1 MNSEELAKL
10 ARISLLEMTYHAKSA
25 HVGSGL
31 SAVDIL
37 AVLYSEI
44 ARVSPKTVDDPE
56 RDVVIVSKGHAAAA
70 YYAVLAHKGFMAL
83 EDLRGYCENGSRL
96 GGHVTSHGNPGVE
109 FSTGSLGHGL
119 PYAVGIA
126 WARKQLSK
134 KGQVYVLIS
143 DGECDEGTTWESALL
158 ANHLQLDNLT
168 LIVDRNRLQSIRGTE
183 ETLALEPLAEKFN
196 AFLWDV
202 RECSGHDHSSLQQ
215 ALVGSDRPRVV
226 IAETV
231 KGKGVSFMED
241 QVLWHYKPPGTRDLE
256 EALKQIRSS

>member
-10 ARISLLEMTYHAKSA
+10 ARISILEMTHRAKSA

-37 AVLYSEI
+37 AVLYSGL
-44 ARVSPKTVDDPE
+44 ARVSPKTVNDPE
-56 RDVVIVSKGHAAAA
+56 RDIVVVSKGHAAAA
-70 YYAVLAHKGFMAL
+70 YYAILAHKGFMAI
-83 EDLRGYCENGSRL
+83 EDLRSYCENGSRL

-109 FSTGSLGHGL
+109 LSTGSLGHGL

-126 WARKQLSK
+126 WARKQLSE

-168 LIVDRNRLQSIRGTE
+168 LIIDRNRLQSIRGTE
-183 ETLALEPLAEKFN
+183 ETLALEPLAEKFK

-202 RECSGHDHSSLQQ
+202 RECPGHDHSALHR

-231 KGKGVSFMED
+231 KGKGVSFMEN
-241 QVLWHYKPPGTRDLE
+241 QVLWHYKPPGSEDLVK
-256 EALKQIRSS
+256 ALEQIRSS